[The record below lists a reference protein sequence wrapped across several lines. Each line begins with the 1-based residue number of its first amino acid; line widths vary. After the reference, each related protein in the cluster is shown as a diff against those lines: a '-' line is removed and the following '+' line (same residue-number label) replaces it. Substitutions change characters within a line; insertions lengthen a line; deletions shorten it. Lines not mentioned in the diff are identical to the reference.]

1 MTLED
6 RIKLTNSLSLQD
18 IEFILVTRIQD
29 INAVIGSYDNSLR
42 RHVYDEATIRS
53 VYYNGKTLQ
62 FVVGYKNEYE
72 Y

>member
-1 MTLED
+1 MTPED

-29 INAVIGSYDNSLR
+29 INAVIGSYDDSLR
-42 RHVYDEATIRS
+42 RPVYDEATIRS

-62 FVVGYKNEYE
+62 FVVGYNNEYE